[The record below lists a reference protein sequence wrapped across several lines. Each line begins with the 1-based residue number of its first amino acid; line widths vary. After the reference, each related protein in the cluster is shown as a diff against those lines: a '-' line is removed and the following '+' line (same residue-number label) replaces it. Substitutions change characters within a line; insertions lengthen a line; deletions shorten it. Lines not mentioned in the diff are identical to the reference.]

1 MITKESGGTILRNYE
16 KPNERKFKAQHKAF
30 PKGTTPI
37 LKEAPKS
44 FTQGWLYIR
53 FSRFVIVGIHCIYI

>member
-1 MITKESGGTILRNYE
+1 MCVITKESGGTILRNFE

-37 LKEAPKS
+37 LKEAGLENHENSPA
-44 FTQGWLYIR
+44 
-53 FSRFVIVGIHCIYI
+53 